1 MDLIADMLT
10 RIRNANQR
18 YHKTVALPHT
28 KMLKEI
34 AGVLVE
40 EGFIQS
46 VQERSEAQPQLVLE
60 LKYKG
65 KRGKQRVLTGLERVS
80 HLSQRVYANVDNIP
94 KVFSGLGICIL
105 STPQGVM
112 TGHRAR
118 KQRVGGEVL
127 CKVW

>member
-18 YHKTVALPHT
+18 YHKSVALPNVR
-28 KMLKEI
+28 MLKQI
-34 AGVLVE
+34 ANVLLE

-46 VQERSEAQPQLVLE
+46 VQERTDGPSQLVLE

-65 KRGKQRVLTGLERVS
+65 KRGKQRVITDLERVS
-80 HLSQRVYANVDNIP
+80 HLSQRVYTNADNIP
-94 KVFSGLGICIL
+94 RVFSGLGICVL

>member
-18 YHKTVALPHT
+18 YHKTVALPQA

-34 AGVLVE
+34 ANVLVE

-65 KRGKQRVLTGLERVS
+65 KRGKQRVITGLERVS